1 MTTPMP
7 MPCAFDL
14 RPLRISLFPEH
25 PQTILI
31 YVPEGQSLWLP
42 TLPTPFDLDV
52 VSDALDAR
60 DVPHNTRE
68 GDRDRWWRNLKQSE
82 SDDKATLGAQKR
94 AEEAARQVQIH
105 LSPESTS
112 LEKQRAEVILLKH
125 KIDDEIRQLKV
136 QVGRAKANAATRGI
150 YEPPD
155 VFRRRE
161 QRLADLQ
168 TSSVATQKK
177 LGELRAQQRQQ
188 RPVSNNREERFVEK
202 AKRHLTRA
210 QFMEIWAEIDAEDA
224 VQVTE

>member
-1 MTTPMP
+1 
-7 MPCAFDL
+7 MPCAFDP

-68 GDRDRWWRNLKQSE
+68 GDRDRWWRNIKQSE
-82 SDDKATLGAQKR
+82 GDERATQGQLKR

-105 LSPESTS
+105 LSPDATS

-136 QVGRAKANAATRGI
+136 QVGRAKANAATRGV

-177 LGELRAQQRQQ
+177 LGELRAQQRQ
-188 RPVSNNREERFVEK
+188 RPVSNNREERFVTK
-202 AKRHLTRA
+202 AKRYLTRE
-210 QFMEIWAEIDAEDA
+210 QFMEIWTEIDAEDA
-224 VQVTE
+224 TQVTG

>member
-1 MTTPMP
+1 MTTTSP
-7 MPCAFDL
+7 MPCAFDP

-68 GDRDRWWRNLKQSE
+68 GDRDRWWRNIKQSE
-82 SDDKATLGAQKR
+82 GDERATQGQLKR

-105 LSPESTS
+105 LSPDATS

-136 QVGRAKANAATRGI
+136 QVGRAKANAATRGV

-177 LGELRAQQRQQ
+177 LGELRAQQRQ
-188 RPVSNNREERFVEK
+188 RPVSNNREERFVTK
-202 AKRHLTRA
+202 AKRYLTRE
-210 QFMEIWAEIDAEDA
+210 QFMEIWTEIDAEDA
-224 VQVTE
+224 TQVTG